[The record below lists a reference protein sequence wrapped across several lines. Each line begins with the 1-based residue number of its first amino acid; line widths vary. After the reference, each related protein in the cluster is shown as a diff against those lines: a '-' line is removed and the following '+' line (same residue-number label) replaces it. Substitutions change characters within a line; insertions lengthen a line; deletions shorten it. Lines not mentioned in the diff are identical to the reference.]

1 MSKNFEQNFSLKD
14 WVTKRA
20 ANMPEAIEEDTVL
33 QVQNGADIIMRHEKM
48 RMPEPPQAIES
59 EQDSDSAVER
69 PMTAR
74 IAAPQV
80 PASPTQ
86 QIQIVRLLR
95 DLGDRLRQSEKE
107 REILW
112 KELDTCRKLLTD
124 IEDKTNNTEKAYL
137 SIEHKLNA
145 QSTDIQSLN
154 EQAASA
160 SQIAAPQ
167 LAEESEESKE
177 FRKAIED
184 KISALET
191 TTGSAVLRIE
201 DAISENGKLARRIE
215 QVTQERAK
223 LLQKMEE
230 MEETLEDTQN
240 ALKAKALV
248 LLTDQALASKTGL
261 PQSPAWSGNDTL
273 RSQAAPVSTSD
284 ALGLESSPWWKS
296 KKSNHMNKTALA
308 SLIVLGLVGGWAI
321 SRAGMP
327 SLSILSM
334 EETPVTSEQT
344 TSGQSA
350 SEAKTVE
357 PKPAE
362 IDLGAALKPDAQI
375 ADTAVDNSNAMNKA
389 AAAANAIEPGALT
402 ADGSATPTLE
412 NAVSDSAQSQALAAE
427 TKAREVFTAEKPVKA
442 LALRVKPDA
451 ALPATVKVIEKKAFA
466 GDAEAQHDLAAVYT
480 AGHAGVKTNYQKA
493 SVWFGEAAHSNIA
506 NAQYNLAVLY
516 HQGLGVKQDTQKA
529 IDLYRIAAANK
540 HPEAQYNLGIA
551 HIEGIGA
558 DYNPQVAAYYFQQAA
573 ASGVV
578 EAAYNM
584 GLIQENGLLGEAQ
597 PDEAIFWYKLAADKG
612 NEQAKEALSQL
623 SGQMKMSGAD
633 VDQIF
638 ARMSAGKAEYVK
650 ALTEI
655 PAAPVKPVPKTKA
668 ETKPPIVAKQ
678 QTAAVKA
685 PVSLAAPTYDPVI
698 VAQIQEQLI
707 RLGLFSGSPDGSAD
721 KATQDAVKSYQS
733 MNKLKNDGRPTEDV
747 LVHMLAS
754 EMQLPESR

>member
-20 ANMPEAIEEDTVL
+20 ANMPEGVEEETVL
-33 QVQNGADIIMRHEKM
+33 QVQNGVDIIMRHEKV
-48 RMPEPPQAIES
+48 RMPEPPPAVQQAGET
-59 EQDSDSAVER
+59 EQDNDDAAER
-69 PMTAR
+69 SITAR

-145 QSTDIQSLN
+145 QSTDIQSLS
-154 EQAASA
+154 EQASA
-160 SQIAAPQ
+160 QVIAPQ
-167 LAEESEESKE
+167 IAEESEEAKE
-177 FRKAIED
+177 FRKTIED

-223 LLQKMEE
+223 LIQKMEE
-230 MEETLEDTQN
+230 MEETLEETQN

-248 LLTDQALASKTGL
+248 LLTDQALASKTML
-261 PQSPAWSGNDTL
+261 PQAPAWSGNDTL
-273 RSQAAPVSTSD
+273 RTQAAPVSPSE

-308 SLIVLGLVGGWAI
+308 SIIVLGLFGGWVI
-321 SRAGMP
+321 SKAGMP
-327 SLSILSM
+327 SLSILS
-334 EETPVTSEQT
+334 TEQT
-344 TSGQSA
+344 SPQAQMPQSQTA
-350 SEAKTVE
+350 
-357 PKPAE
+357 PE
-362 IDLGAALKPDAQI
+362 IDLGAALKPDAEI
-375 ADTAVDNSNAMNKA
+375 ANTSADNSQAMNKA
-389 AAAANAIEPGALT
+389 AVAANAVEPGALSESAAPASVEDT
-402 ADGSATPTLE
+402 APDGAET
-412 NAVSDSAQSQALAAE
+412 QALNAE
-427 TKAREVFTAEKPVKA
+427 NKAREIFAAKKPVQS
-442 LALRVKPDA
+442 LAQRIKPDMS
-451 ALPATVKVIEKKAFA
+451 LPTSVKAIEKKAFA
-466 GDAEAQHDLAAVYT
+466 GEAEAQHDLAAVYT
-480 AGHAGVKTNYQKA
+480 AGHAGVKTNYDKA
-493 SVWFGEAAHSNIA
+493 AIWFTEAAHSNIA

-529 IDLYRIAAANK
+529 IDLYRIAAANQ

-597 PDEAIFWYKLAADKG
+597 PNEAIFWYKLAADKG
-612 NEQAKEALSQL
+612 NEQAKEALIQL
-623 SGQMKMSGAD
+623 SRQMKMNDTD
-633 VDQIF
+633 VAQMF
-638 ARMSAGKAEYVK
+638 TKMSETKTAYVK
-650 ALTEI
+650 ALSAV
-655 PAAPVKPVPKTKA
+655 PAAPVKAAPAAVPVKAKTETKA
-668 ETKPPIVAKQ
+668 PVVKQ
-678 QTAAVKA
+678 SLATPKA
-685 PVSLAAPTYDPVI
+685 PVSLAPTYDPVI

-721 KATQDAVKSYQS
+721 KSTQEAVRSYQS
-733 MNKLKNDGRPTEDV
+733 MNKLKTDGRPTEDV

-754 EMQLPESR
+754 EMQLPAAR

>member
-20 ANMPEAIEEDTVL
+20 ANMPEGVEEETVL
-33 QVQNGADIIMRHEKM
+33 QVQNGVDIIMRHEKV
-48 RMPEPPQAIES
+48 RMPEPPPAVQQAGET
-59 EQDSDSAVER
+59 EQDNDDAAER
-69 PMTAR
+69 SITAR

-145 QSTDIQSLN
+145 QSTDIQSLS
-154 EQAASA
+154 EQASA
-160 SQIAAPQ
+160 QVIAPQ
-167 LAEESEESKE
+167 IAEESEEAKE
-177 FRKAIED
+177 FRKTIED

-223 LLQKMEE
+223 LIQKMEE
-230 MEETLEDTQN
+230 MEETLEETQN

-248 LLTDQALASKTGL
+248 LLTDQALASKTML
-261 PQSPAWSGNDTL
+261 PQTPAWSGNDTL
-273 RSQAAPVSTSD
+273 RTQAAPVSPSE

-321 SRAGMP
+321 SKAGMP
-327 SLSILSM
+327 SLSILSG
-334 EETPVTSEQT
+334 EQLSPETQAP
-344 TSGQSA
+344 
-350 SEAKTVE
+350 
-357 PKPAE
+357 PE

-375 ADTAVDNSNAMNKA
+375 ASTPVDNSSAMSKA
-389 AAAANAIEPGALT
+389 AGTANAVEPGAL
-402 ADGSATPTLE
+402 SE
-412 NAVSDSAQSQALAAE
+412 NAAPVSVEDTAPDSAETQALNAE
-427 TKAREVFTAEKPVKA
+427 NKARELFIAEKPVKS
-442 LALRVKPDA
+442 LAQRIKPDMS
-451 ALPATVKVIEKKAFA
+451 LPASVKAIEKKAFA
-466 GDAEAQHDLAAVYT
+466 AEAEAQHDLAAVYT
-480 AGHAGVKTNYQKA
+480 AGHAGVKTNYEKA
-493 SVWFGEAAHSNIA
+493 AIWFTEAAHSNIA

-597 PDEAIFWYKLAADKG
+597 PNEAIFWYKLAADKG
-612 NEQAKEALSQL
+612 NEQAKEALTQL
-623 SGQMKMSGAD
+623 SRQMKMNDTD
-633 VDQIF
+633 VTQMF
-638 ARMSAGKAEYVK
+638 TQMSEAKSEYVK
-650 ALTEI
+650 SLSAAS
-655 PAAPVKPVPKTKA
+655 AAPAKAPPVVVPVKAKTETKA
-668 ETKPPIVAKQ
+668 PVGKQ
-678 QTAAVKA
+678 SAAAIKA
-685 PVSLAAPTYDPVI
+685 PVSLAPTYDPVI

-721 KATQDAVKSYQS
+721 KSTQEAVRSYQS
-733 MNKLKNDGRPTEDV
+733 MNKLKTDGRPTEDV

-754 EMQLPESR
+754 EMQLPISAGN

>member
-20 ANMPEAIEEDTVL
+20 ANMPEAIGEETVL
-33 QVQNGADIIMRHEKM
+33 QVQNGADIIMRHEKI
-48 RMPEPPQAIES
+48 RMPEPPPVSLQPEPENDDA
-59 EQDSDSAVER
+59 AER
-69 PMTAR
+69 SITAR

-145 QSTDIQSLN
+145 QNSDIQSLS
-154 EQAASA
+154 EKAAAQVGMPSV
-160 SQIAAPQ
+160 Q
-167 LAEESEESKE
+167 EESEDAKE
-177 FRKAIED
+177 FRKSIEE

-191 TTGSAVLRIE
+191 TTGSAVIRIE

-248 LLTDQALASKTGL
+248 LLTDHALASKTTL

-273 RSQAAPVSTSD
+273 RTQSPPVSPSE
-284 ALGLESSPWWKS
+284 ALGLETSPWWKT
-296 KKSNHMNKTALA
+296 KKSSQMNRTALA
-308 SLIVLGLVGGWAI
+308 SLILLGLVGGWAI
-321 SRAGMP
+321 SKAGMP
-327 SLSILSM
+327 SLSILSSTDQAAK
-334 EETPVTSEQT
+334 ESPVQATPEV
-344 TSGQSA
+344 
-350 SEAKTVE
+350 
-357 PKPAE
+357 
-362 IDLGAALKPDAQI
+362 DLGAALKADAE
-375 ADTAVDNSNAMNKA
+375 TANTTVENSAAMNEAAKA
-389 AAAANAIEPGALT
+389 SNAIEPGALT
-402 ADGSATPTLE
+402 E
-412 NAVSDSAQSQALAAE
+412 NAAASPVETATADTAQDQALAAE
-427 TKAREVFTAEKPVKA
+427 TKARENFAAEKPVKA
-442 LALRVKPDA
+442 LAQRIKPDTS
-451 ALPATVKVIEKKAFA
+451 LPLAVRTIEKKAFA
-466 GDAEAQHDLAAVYT
+466 GEAEAQHDLAAVYT
-480 AGHAGVKTNYQKA
+480 AGHAGVKTNYEKA
-493 SVWFGEAAHSNIA
+493 SLWFAEAAHSNIA

-529 IDLYRIAAANK
+529 IDLYRIAAANN

-558 DYNPQVAAYYFQQAA
+558 DYNPQIAAYYFQQAA
-573 ASGVV
+573 KSGVV

-597 PDEAIFWYKLAADKG
+597 PDEAVFWYKLAAGKG
-612 NEQAKEALSQL
+612 NEQAKEALAQL
-623 SGQMKMSGAD
+623 SRQMKMTDAQ
-633 VDQIF
+633 VNQIF
-638 ARMSAGKAEYVK
+638 TKMSETKQEFVK
-650 ALTEI
+650 ALSVTPAKASSAVPAKIEQKAAI
-655 PAAPVKPVPKTKA
+655 PAPVTKQASAAKPSAPVPV
-668 ETKPPIVAKQ
+668 
-678 QTAAVKA
+678 
-685 PVSLAAPTYDPVI
+685 AAPAYDPVI

-721 KATQDAVKSYQS
+721 KSTQDAVRSYQS
-733 MNKLKNDGRPTEDV
+733 MNKLKSDGRPTEDV

-754 EMQLPESR
+754 EMQIPAAR